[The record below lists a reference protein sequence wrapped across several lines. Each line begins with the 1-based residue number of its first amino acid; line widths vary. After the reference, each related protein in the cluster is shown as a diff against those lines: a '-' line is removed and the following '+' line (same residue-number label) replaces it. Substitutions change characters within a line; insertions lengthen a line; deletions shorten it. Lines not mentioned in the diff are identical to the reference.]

1 MRRSVGQEVLSAAEL
16 RARLG
21 LAMPSPPK
29 RERNQRE
36 REIQRAIVDALSSP
50 PWDRRC
56 FVFHVPNGG
65 GRNVIEAVAL
75 LRDGVRAG
83 VADLAVMLP
92 GGRIVW
98 LEVKSEDGTIRRAQ
112 REFRDVCAA
121 LGHPY
126 YVVRSVASALAAVE
140 AEIANNHERR
150 SA

>member
-1 MRRSVGQEVLSAAEL
+1 MPRDRNEVLSAAEL

-21 LAMPSPPK
+21 FALPSPPK
-29 RERNQRE
+29 RERSQRE

-65 GRNVIEAVAL
+65 ARHPVEAIAL
-75 LRDGVRAG
+75 LRDGVRPG
-83 VADLAVMLP
+83 VADLPVMLP

-98 LEVKSEDGTIRRAQ
+98 LEVKSEDGALRQSQ

-126 YVVRSVASALAAVE
+126 YLVRSVVNALAAVE
-140 AEIANNHERR
+140 AEIATNHERR

>member
-1 MRRSVGQEVLSAAEL
+1 MSRDEVLTAEEFRRRMGQAA
-16 RARLG
+16 
-21 LAMPSPPK
+21 K
-29 RERNQRE
+29 RVKAIERSHKE
-36 REIQRAIVDALSSP
+36 RDIQRAIVDALAGPQWS
-50 PWDRRC
+50 RRC

-140 AEIANNHERR
+140 AEIATNHERR